1 MSTKYITEVLKELN
15 DDVSLLK
22 TTYKRTGDN
31 GLLEILFR
39 HAYIPASKFVL
50 PATNPPFKVNTSP
63 LGMTPALF
71 VQEIRKFN
79 IFTRRDINNTKREL
93 LFIQTLEN
101 IHPSEAKILL
111 AIKDQELYKLYPN
124 LTHKVIAEA
133 GYIPA
138 QVAAEV
144 TENLRVVET
153 VQKMVPP
160 EITPEPVE
168 ESEKAPEVKPSVVKP
183 KTRRSPAKPKVVP
196 EVLRE
201 EPTMVNIN
209 TIEP

>member
-1 MSTKYITEVLKELN
+1 MTAKYITEVLKELN
-15 DDVSLLK
+15 DNVGLLN

-50 PATNPPFKVNTSP
+50 PSSNPPFKVNAAP

-79 IFTRRDINNTKREL
+79 IFTRRDLNNTKREL

-101 IHPSEAKILL
+101 IHPTEAKILL

-124 LTHKVIAEA
+124 LTHKVLADA

-144 TENLRVVET
+144 AENLAVVESIKQS
-153 VQKMVPP
+153 VAP
-160 EITPEPVE
+160 EITSEVTPEDI
-168 ESEKAPEVKPSVVKP
+168 VKPTPKP
-183 KTRRSPAKPKVVP
+183 RRTPAKPRTPKVVKVKP
-196 EVLRE
+196 EVVE
-201 EPTMVNIN
+201 QDMVNIK

>member
-39 HAYIPASKFVL
+39 HAYIPAAKFVL
-50 PATNPPFKVNTSP
+50 PASNPPFKVNASP

-144 TENLRVVET
+144 AENLAVVESIKQS
-153 VQKMVPP
+153 V
-160 EITPEPVE
+160 
-168 ESEKAPEVKPSVVKP
+168 APEAIVKPTPKP
-183 KTRRSPAKPKVVP
+183 RRTPAKPRTPKVAAKPV
-196 EVLRE
+196 EVE
-201 EPTMVNIN
+201 QDMVNIT

>member
-1 MSTKYITEVLKELN
+1 MTAKYITEVLKELN
-15 DDVSLLK
+15 DNVELLK

-39 HAYIPASKFVL
+39 HAYIPTAKFVL
-50 PATNPPFKVNTSP
+50 PASNPPFKVNASP

-79 IFTRRDINNTKREL
+79 IFTRRDLNNTKREL

-101 IHPSEAKILL
+101 IHPTEAKILL

-124 LTHKVIAEA
+124 LTHKVLADA

-138 QVAAEV
+138 QVAVEV
-144 TENLRVVET
+144 AENLAVVESIKQ
-153 VQKMVPP
+153 V
-160 EITPEPVE
+160 
-168 ESEKAPEVKPSVVKP
+168 
-183 KTRRSPAKPKVVP
+183 RYFGH
-196 EVLRE
+196 
-201 EPTMVNIN
+201 
-209 TIEP
+209 

>member
-1 MSTKYITEVLKELN
+1 MSAKYITEVLKELN
-15 DDVSLLK
+15 DNVDLFK

-39 HAYIPASKFVL
+39 HAYVPSSKFVL
-50 PATNPPFKVNTSP
+50 PASNPPFKVHASP
-63 LGMTPALF
+63 LGMTPAVF
-71 VQEIRKFN
+71 IQEIRKFN

-124 LTHKVIAEA
+124 LTHKVIANA

-138 QVAAEV
+138 QIA
-144 TENLRVVET
+144 TEMVET

-160 EITPEPVE
+160 EPVE
-168 ESEKAPEVKPSVVKP
+168 EPEAAPIVTKP
-183 KTRRSPAKPKVVP
+183 KTRRGPAKPKVAPVAKPVAKP
-196 EVLRE
+196 EQTS
-201 EPTMVNIN
+201 EPSTVNIS